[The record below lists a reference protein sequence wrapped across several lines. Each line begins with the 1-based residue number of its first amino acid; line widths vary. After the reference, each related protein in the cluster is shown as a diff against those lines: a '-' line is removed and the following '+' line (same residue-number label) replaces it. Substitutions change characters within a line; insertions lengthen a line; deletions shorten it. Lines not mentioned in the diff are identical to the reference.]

1 MALHDKFNIILDPIN
16 LNNEPIDAS
25 LINNFIENY
34 LESETYII
42 HPDYIQQLIW
52 HNKISNCDKL
62 IDTNMKKHLKQI
74 KTNITNIIKKGDFD
88 ISFGLNKLI
97 KSFHGEIR
105 YLNTLFNSMN
115 YQQYEALFQNNILS
129 DPFLLSYLENEFST
143 LDLTKKEEI
152 KSLLNNIKKL
162 YTNTN
167 ENYIWFLKFIGTTLR
182 YTIPEIN
189 LSIPNKQSC
198 EFMMLLKYISEINS
212 YYSFLG
218 WEKKHITSSLNDILY
233 DKLMEL
239 LSIEDFLQLYALL
252 KSKWYD
258 INKLIAN
265 DSLNKKIRVDFSII
279 LSKYVKKIKKYTQ
292 EEIYNLLNLILFTN
306 KIGLVESYILNIFH
320 SPTILENIIILVNS
334 NISSNIEFIINM
346 IPFLSNIKEKDVF
359 ICEYQKHLIRRI
371 LSNDSS
377 KEIRYNTSIEHERTI
392 VNMMIPIFGEKHVKK
407 LMKIITD
414 YQNSLLDC
422 HNYNTINQNNIINQN
437 KLEVVT
443 TSYSNWDINWS
454 NGFVNANSYTKT
466 SQLGNYIESYS
477 KFYQKRYKDKRKL
490 LWLPQYGEIEIE
502 YVGNK
507 ISLLPI
513 QLMVLELF
521 ENKETLE
528 EKFILSQSF
537 FNNYS
542 EQYKNDILKTFELS
556 GILVHS
562 NDNYVLTTNVLKTN
576 LINLIGSPVNS
587 ITVYA
592 DLALSRKYITC
603 TCINS
608 WLKKTSLTYEQLFT
622 QLSKDIVLFTLS
634 RELLT
639 ETIDWMIENDYI
651 RLENNMYNK
660 IYY

>member
-1 MALHDKFNIILDPIN
+1 MALHDKFNIISQFDSNNETIDTSQ
-16 LNNEPIDAS
+16 LNN
-25 LINNFIENY
+25 FVENY

-42 HPDYIQQLIW
+42 HPEYIHQLIW
-52 HNKISNCDKL
+52 HNKISDCDKL

-74 KTNITNIIKKGDFD
+74 KTNITNFIKKGDFD

-97 KSFHGEIR
+97 KSYHDEIK
-105 YLNTLFNSMN
+105 YLNTLFNCMN
-115 YQQYEALFQNNILS
+115 YQQYEVLFQNNILS
-129 DPFLLSYLENEFST
+129 DPFLLSYLENEFCT
-143 LDLTKKEEI
+143 LDVNKKEEI
-152 KSLLNNIKKL
+152 KTLIYNVKKL

-182 YTIPEIN
+182 ITIPEIN
-189 LSIPNKQSC
+189 LSIPNKQPC
-198 EFMMLLKYISEINS
+198 EFMMLIKYISEINS
-212 YYSFLG
+212 YYNFLG
-218 WEKKHITSSLNDILY
+218 WEKKNITSSLNDILY
-233 DKLMEL
+233 DKFMEL
-239 LSIEDFLQLYALL
+239 LNIEDFVQLHTLL

-258 INKLIAN
+258 INKLLAN
-265 DSLNKKIRVDFSII
+265 DSLNKKIKVEFSII
-279 LSKYVKKIKKYTQ
+279 LSKYVKKIKKYSQ

-320 SPTILENIIILVNS
+320 SPIILDNIFIIINANII
-334 NISSNIEFIINM
+334 SNIEFIINI
-346 IPFLSNIKEKDVF
+346 IPFLSNIKEKDIF
-359 ICEYQKHLIRRI
+359 ICEYQKHLIRRL
-371 LSNDSS
+371 LSHD
-377 KEIRYNTSIEHERTI
+377 TLVEHETTLI
-392 VNMMIPIFGEKHVKK
+392 NMMIPVFGEKYIKK
-407 LMKIITD
+407 LSKIVTD
-414 YQNSLLDC
+414 YQNSLLDF
-422 HNYNTINQNNIINQN
+422 HNYNLINQN

-454 NGFVNANSYTKT
+454 NGFVNANSCTSS
-466 SQLGNYIESYS
+466 SQLGYYIETYN

-490 LWLPQYGEIEIE
+490 VWLPQYGEIEIE
-502 YVGNK
+502 YAGNN
-507 ISLLPI
+507 ITLLPI

-562 NDNYVLTTNVLKTN
+562 NNNYVLTTNVLKTN

-587 ITVYA
+587 IAVYN
-592 DLALSRKYITC
+592 DLALTRKYITS
-603 TCINS
+603 TWINS
-608 WLKKTSLTYEQLFT
+608 WLKNTSLSYEQLFT
-622 QLSKDIVLFTLS
+622 QVSKDIVLFTLS